1 VVEEPEASLD
11 DQLELAS
18 ELTNSQSATAA
29 LFSLWSLEYRNDDM
43 SGCAQAE
50 AAGYSCL
57 SQRGSW
63 GNLKQF
69 DRPAILALVDARGR
83 THNVVLTRIEDQIVE
98 LSIGG
103 VIVTHP
109 ISEVSEMWLGQY
121 LLLWQPP
128 SGVSVSM
135 GPGSQG
141 SNVLW
146 LRQSLGEIDEQY
158 RSSSTS
164 PDVFDEDLQQNV
176 RAFQLDHRLD
186 VDGVAGQQTQIIINT
201 LLAANGT
208 PRLTMPR
215 LAQD

>member
-1 VVEEPEASLD
+1 M
-11 DQLELAS
+11 
-18 ELTNSQSATAA
+18 
-29 LFSLWSLEYRNDDM
+29 WGLEYRSGNQ

-69 DRPAILALVDARGR
+69 DRPAILTLVDARGR
-83 THNVVLTRIEDQIVE
+83 THNVVLTGIEGQVVE

-109 ISEVSEMWLGQY
+109 VSEVSDMWLGQY
-121 LLLWQPP
+121 VLLWRPP

-135 GPGSQG
+135 GPGSRG

-146 LRQSLGEIDEQY
+146 LRQSLAEIDERY
-158 RSSSTS
+158 GTSSTT
-164 PDVFDEDLQQNV
+164 PDIFGEDLQQNV
-176 RAFQLDHRLD
+176 RAFQRDHRLD

-201 LLAANGT
+201 LLAADDT
-208 PRLTMPR
+208 PRLSIPR